1 MAKEVIMPK
10 FGFTQESAEI
20 VKWLKQDGDTVE
32 MGDPIAEVTTDKV
45 NMEVEAT
52 ENGILA
58 GILFKEGDVVPVTQ
72 VIAYIVKPGE
82 SVPQGKAAA
91 PQSPPAVVSPPIEPV
106 PADDASPAAITP
118 VAMRVAQNLG
128 VNPNL
133 VVGTGIGGRVTRED
147 VESFAHSQP
156 ADGKVRATPAA
167 RRIAREQQI
176 DLHAVKG
183 TGPNARIQG
192 SDLTQ
197 IISVQPAAQT
207 APAKQKPAPVGDM
220 EAKVVPMTSIRRTIA
235 ERLQHSY
242 QQAPHIYFDAD
253 VDVSALDALRQ
264 RANQM
269 PQAKDAKV
277 SITALLI
284 RIVSWA
290 LTKHPYVNSRLDDN
304 KILLF
309 TDVNVGM
316 AVALENGLIVPVIR
330 NSDKKSVFNIA
341 SEMNALVER
350 ARLGQL
356 QPDDLTNGTFTISN
370 LGMFGID
377 RFTAI
382 INPPQTAILAVG
394 RSVKK
399 FVPDETGQPVV
410 RSMMTITLSAD
421 HRVIDGAVAARFLD
435 DLRKGI
441 EQPELHCASV
451 KRTPIPVHV
460 QNRRAGRACPEKYKV
475 QPPGTSRII
484 ADVQIVPP
492 LHRCSRR
499 QPR

>member
-52 ENGILA
+52 ESGILA
-58 GILFKEGDVVPVTQ
+58 GLLFKEGDVVPVTQ

-82 SVPQGKAAA
+82 SAPQRMAAA
-91 PQSPPAVVSPPIEPV
+91 PQPPPGVVSPPIEQV
-106 PADDASPAAITP
+106 SAAASQAAITP

-128 VNPNL
+128 VDLQL

-167 RRIAREQQI
+167 RRIAREQQV
-176 DLHAVKG
+176 DLRAVQG
-183 TGPNARIQG
+183 TGPNARVQG
-192 SDLTQ
+192 SDVTQ
-197 IISVQPAAQT
+197 FISIQPTAQDT
-207 APAKQKPAPVGDM
+207 LVKSVSAMVGNM

-264 RANQM
+264 RANQL
-269 PQAKDAKV
+269 PEARDAKV
-277 SITALLI
+277 SLTALLI
-284 RIVSWA
+284 RIASWA
-290 LTKHPYVNSRLDDN
+290 LAKHPYVNSRLDDN

-356 QPDDLTNGTFTISN
+356 RPDDLTNGTFTISN
-370 LGMFGID
+370 LGMFGVD

-441 EQPELHCASV
+441 EQPEL
-451 KRTPIPVHV
+451 
-460 QNRRAGRACPEKYKV
+460 
-475 QPPGTSRII
+475 II
-484 ADVQIVPP
+484 
-492 LHRCSRR
+492 L
-499 QPR
+499 